1 MKKCPFQQHEHGV
14 MSECSTDCAMYFEDR
29 CLRVEESLAQ
39 IRTASFLNEIAQ
51 SLDDL
56 SMSALVTEQKTTDC
70 NKEVCHY
77 PGLTRTCSGCRLY
90 RWRTGECAIDRFKT
104 SFPNAVDRM
113 PAPNKKP

>member
-14 MSECSTDCAMYFEDR
+14 MPECSTDCAMYFEDR

-39 IRTASFLNEIAQ
+39 IRTASFLNEIAR
-51 SLDDL
+51 SVDDL
-56 SMSALVTEQKTTDC
+56 SMEALAC
-70 NKEVCHY
+70 NVKECHY

-90 RWRTGECAIDRFKT
+90 SWRTGECAIDRFKT